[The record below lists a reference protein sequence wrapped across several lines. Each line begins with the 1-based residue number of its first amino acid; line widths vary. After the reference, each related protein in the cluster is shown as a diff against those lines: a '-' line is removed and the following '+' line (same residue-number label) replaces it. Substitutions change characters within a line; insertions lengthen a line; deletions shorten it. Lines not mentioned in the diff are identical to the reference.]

1 MPQPTRLERAQNT
14 KAEIDQKFTAPEIVA
29 ADCELNEAI
38 REARGYT
45 NPGRDN

>member
-1 MPQPTRLERAQNT
+1 MPQPTRLERAVNT
-14 KAEIDQKFTAPEIVA
+14 KAEIDLKFTAPEKMA

-45 NPGRDN
+45 HLGRDN